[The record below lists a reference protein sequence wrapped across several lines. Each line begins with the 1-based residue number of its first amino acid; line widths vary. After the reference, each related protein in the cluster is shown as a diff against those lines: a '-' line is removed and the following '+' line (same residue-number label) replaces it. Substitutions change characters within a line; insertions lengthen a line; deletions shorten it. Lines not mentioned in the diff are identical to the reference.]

1 MESKAHSVRFRRRA
15 AKTSSASSSLAEI
28 KSSASAKYKYARIS
42 SKKVAPVMDLV
53 RGKNVEEAK
62 MLLAFGENKAS
73 VMVLKVLRSAI
84 ANAINTKNLTEKDLF
99 VSHIQVDG
107 GPSLKRGRPASRG
120 RYSPI
125 VKRTSH
131 IRVDLSV
138 KNSAKGGKE

>member
-1 MESKAHSVRFRRRA
+1 MESKASSKLAPNTSKAHSVRFRRRA
-15 AKTSSASSSLAEI
+15 AKLATI
-28 KSSASAKYKYARIS
+28 KSAASAISKYVRVS
-42 SKKVAPVMDLV
+42 SKKVAPVMDLI

-62 MLLAFGENKAS
+62 VLLAFGENKAS
-73 VMVLKVLRSAI
+73 VLVLKVLRSAI
-84 ANAINTKNLTEKDLF
+84 ANAINTKNLSEKDLF

-125 VKRTSH
+125 IKRTSH

-138 KNSAKGGKE
+138 KGSKE